1 MFYQFDLVI
10 ETNKLVNRFEA
21 NSFKVITEIMD
32 EFKDPNVRVLFARLL
47 NDLNVKIEVID
58 NFFNDVL
65 PEDEDIRRN
74 TKSIIKEKF
83 LDRLY
88 SLMNV
93 IMFEMGYNFAEI
105 FDYHYWENMQSFIK
119 KLWAAMP
126 EDKAVPGA
134 MKGFKHLFE
143 DFHDQVVAKYPTVM
157 VKQLR
162 DVGSM
167 YRCRSWCVNDDY
179 NLMIPDKKYVKDNRW
194 NPDGVA
200 YLYLACG
207 ELNESYDG
215 TVNMVQ
221 KTCFEE
227 IRLKDGSEVAICEF
241 LPVKKDAKIIDLCYE
256 DVDISKLSRELKEP
270 PEEYAQ
276 IILDVINGSSH
287 ITRKMKRLVKENTK
301 DEFSKKAGPE
311 LKKLMQELGLDKKIE
326 EVVYSR
332 TSSLLLGLID
342 ESIFEV
348 VDKTDDPELKAYL
361 PFRAFSQYLIE
372 KGYDGIVYRS
382 TRMNKVGLSGKNIV
396 LFDKTH
402 ATYKEGTMK
411 KYKYSSGQ
419 YIEFS

>member
-1 MFYQFDLVI
+1 MLI
-10 ETNKLVNRFEA
+10 
-21 NSFKVITEIMD
+21 
-32 EFKDPNVRVLFARLL
+32 
-47 NDLNVKIEVID
+47 
-58 NFFNDVL
+58 
-65 PEDEDIRRN
+65 
-74 TKSIIKEKF
+74 F
-83 LDRLY
+83 L
-88 SLMNV
+88 S
-93 IMFEMGYNFAEI
+93 
-105 FDYHYWENMQSFIK
+105 
-119 KLWAAMP
+119 
-126 EDKAVPGA
+126 
-134 MKGFKHLFE
+134 
-143 DFHDQVVAKYPTVM
+143 YP
-157 VKQLR
+157 
-162 DVGSM
+162 
-167 YRCRSWCVNDDY
+167 
-179 NLMIPDKKYVKDNRW
+179 
-194 NPDGVA
+194 
-200 YLYLACG
+200 
-207 ELNESYDG
+207 
-215 TVNMVQ
+215 
-221 KTCFEE
+221 
-227 IRLKDGSEVAICEF
+227 
-241 LPVKKDAKIIDLCYE
+241 
-256 DVDISKLSRELKEP
+256 
-270 PEEYAQ
+270 Q